1 MTLLVLSALVV
12 AFCLGIAGVEA
23 GRLISYPPHIRTKRG
38 SYIVEFESHI
48 PKTHVSRFH
57 AMSDVSVDRH
67 FTKVLNGISVSVSKR
82 DFDPSHFAQM
92 DGVKRV
98 WPVRYYYPASTPS
111 AASNSSSL
119 YLHHATG
126 VEKALKELGVDGK
139 GIKIGIVDSGVDYNH
154 PELGGCWKTEGCP
167 WQYGEDFIGDKYNEA
182 DAIPIIE
189 PNPTPMDCAGHGTH
203 VSGILAGRG
212 PQVRGVAPG
221 ATFGMY
227 RVFSC
232 PINGE
237 GGSSDDI
244 LLQGIEAAFED
255 GHDII
260 NLSLGGGAW
269 SEEPVAVACAQ
280 IVQQGVVVVAAL
292 GNDGAGGLQTGS
304 APAIARG
311 VISVGSVD
319 NWNVTS
325 KPGIITSAQGTQ
337 KIALSMPGD
346 SKYPFDF
353 DSDTP
358 LEIPA
363 GGEDSIVGCANYTEN
378 MSGKIV
384 VVKRGGC
391 TFNEKALYAYTAGA
405 IGVICYNNVAGDM
418 SPAVSNSVPIPFVGI
433 SDDDGKHVTDTL
445 AAGKATVKAPKGARE
460 ISPSK
465 TGGQISLFS
474 SIGPSAEL
482 DMVPLISAPGGN
494 IWSTYPQ
501 KLGSYASL
509 SGTSMATPYI
519 SGTVALLKQARPDLD
534 VRAITRLLVSNG
546 KPITDPA
553 TGLKT
558 TPFMSGAGLVNI
570 YDAIKSR
577 VQFDPP
583 VLSLNDSKI
592 SHIQGYSKLESLGSV
607 RWAARTISIHN
618 TDSKKSLHLSLSNAA
633 ANSLSMILANGSFSY
648 SPRTW
653 PADTSSVS
661 EDTLPKVYSP
671 NAEKTIGPGKT
682 CSVTVFIVAP
692 KGLKDLESWY
702 YGGFINFTLQWD
714 GEKTT
719 STQVVSYGGYNG
731 DSTIQDVLSPPS
743 DGLPALVD
751 TVTGEPVN
759 DLSTLVIDNNATKAI
774 LFGLSIPSRLVEIML
789 VDAATDKSA
798 GYMVQGY
805 NEYLARTC
813 PECSVPYVGVPL
825 TKTVF
830 TDSKLTNV
838 TQVPAGKYH
847 VRIRALRPF
856 GDTSVD
862 SDYQVWNSGDFTIA

>member
-1 MTLLVLSALVV
+1 MTLLALSALVV

-23 GRLISYPPHIRTKRG
+23 GRLISYPPHIRIKPS

-67 FTKVLNGISVSVSKR
+67 FTKVLNGISVSVNKR
-82 DFDPSHFAQM
+82 DFDPNHFAKM
-92 DGVKRV
+92 DGIKRV
-98 WPVRYYYPASTPS
+98 WPVRYYYPASS
-111 AASNSSSL
+111 SSSASNSSNIYS
-119 YLHHATG
+119 HHATG

-139 GIKIGIVDSGVDYNH
+139 GVKIGIVDSGVDYNH
-154 PELGGCWKTEGCP
+154 PELGACWKTEGCP
-167 WQYGEDFIGDKYNEA
+167 WQYGKDFIGDKYDMT

-189 PNPTPMDCAGHGTH
+189 PNPTPMDCEGHGTH

-232 PINGE
+232 PVNGQ
-237 GGSSDDI
+237 GGSADDI

-260 NLSLGGGAW
+260 SLSLGGGAW
-269 SEEPVAVACAQ
+269 SEEPMAVACAQ

-292 GNDGAGGLQTGS
+292 GNDGMGGLQTAG

-319 NWNVTS
+319 NWNITT
-325 KPGIITSAQGTQ
+325 KPGIITSTQGTQ
-337 KIALSMPGD
+337 TIALSMPGN

-358 LEIPA
+358 LAIPA
-363 GGEDSIVGCANYTEN
+363 GGEDSIAGCANYTED
-378 MSGKIV
+378 MTGKIV
-384 VVKRGGC
+384 VVKRGAC
-391 TFNEKALYAYTAGA
+391 AFNDKVTYAYTAGA

-418 SPAVSNSVPIPFVGI
+418 SPGVSNSVPIPFVGI
-433 SDDDGKHVTDTL
+433 SDDDGKYVTDTL
-445 AAGKATVKAPKGARE
+445 AAGKATIKALKGATE
-460 ISPSK
+460 IKPSK
-465 TGGQISLFS
+465 TGGQISSFS

-494 IWSTYPQ
+494 IWSTFPK
-501 KLGSYASL
+501 KLGNYASL
-509 SGTSMATPYI
+509 SGTSMAAPYI
-519 SGTVALLKQARPDLD
+519 SGAVALLKQARPDLD
-534 VRAITRLLVSNG
+534 VGAITRLLVSNG

-558 TPFMSGAGLVNI
+558 NPFKSGAGLVNI

-583 VLSLNDSKI
+583 VLSLNDSKV
-592 SHIQGYSKLESLGSV
+592 SPIQGYSKLESLGNV
-607 RWAARTISIHN
+607 RWAARTINIHN
-618 TDSKKSLHLSLSNAA
+618 TDSKKSLHLSLNNAA
-633 ANSLSMILANGSFSY
+633 ANSLSMFLANGSFSY
-648 SPRTW
+648 MPRTW

-661 EDTLPKVYSP
+661 ENELPQVYSP
-671 NAEKTIGPGKT
+671 NAEKTIGPGKS

-692 KGLKDLESWY
+692 KGLKDSESWY

-714 GEKTT
+714 GEQTT

-731 DSTIQDVLSPPS
+731 DSTVRDVLSPPS
-743 DGLPALVD
+743 DGLPAFVD
-751 TVTGEPVN
+751 IATGMSVE
-759 DLSTLVIDNNATKAI
+759 DLSTLVIGNNVTKAI
-774 LFGLSIPSRLVEIML
+774 LFGLAIPSRLVEIVL
-789 VDAATDKSA
+789 VDAVTSKSA
-798 GYMVQGY
+798 GYTLQGY
-805 NEYLARTC
+805 NEYMPRTC
-813 PECSVPYVGVPL
+813 PECSVPYLSAPL

-830 TDSKLTNV
+830 TNSELTNV
-838 TQVPAGKYH
+838 TQAPAGKYH

-856 GDTSVD
+856 GDIAVD
-862 SDYQVWNSGDFTIA
+862 SDYQVWDSAEFTIA